1 MAYQPQYAQY
11 NQWMPVQPNN
21 GIELQSHYQ
30 RLAFKPALSAQV
42 NNKGYEALPEPEY
55 KRKSFKQRHFG
66 GLKFSLRG
74 FALVAA
80 TVLVTNISWFF
91 WAKKKYGISAGY
103 GTIQRGD
110 CAVAKRMNTWLHLL
124 INAMSTLL
132 LMGSNAFM
140 QTFSGPT
147 REEVDRA
154 HSQRRWL
161 HIGALSF
168 RNMRG
173 IAKRKVFVCLILAL
187 SSIPFHLL

>member
-1 MAYQPQYAQY
+1 MAFQPPNAHY
-11 NQWMPVQPNN
+11 NQWTTAQANN
-21 GIELQSHYQ
+21 YIELQAQ
-30 RLAFKPALSAQV
+30 QQPIRFKPAVSVQV
-42 NNKGYEALPEPEY
+42 NKQGYEALPEPEY
-55 KRKSFKQRHFG
+55 KRKSSKQRHLG

-74 FALVAA
+74 FALVAGI
-80 TVLVTNISWFF
+80 VLVINISWLF
-91 WAKKKYGISAGY
+91 WAKKKYGISSGY

-110 CAVAKRMNTWLHLL
+110 CAVAKRLNTWLHLL
-124 INAMSTLL
+124 INGMSTLL

-140 QTFSGPT
+140 QAFSGPT

-154 HSQRRWL
+154 HGQRRWL

-173 IAKRKVFVCLILAL
+173 IAKRKVIVCLILAI

>member
-1 MAYQPQYAQY
+1 MAFQPQYAQY
-11 NQWMPVQPNN
+11 NQWTSVPANN
-21 GIELQSHYQ
+21 YIELQTQ
-30 RLAFKPALSAQV
+30 QQGIAFKPAVSVQV
-42 NNKGYEALPEPEY
+42 HKKGYEALPEPEY
-55 KRKSFKQRHFG
+55 KRKSSKQRYLS

-74 FALVAA
+74 FAVIAGL
-80 TVLVTNISWFF
+80 VLVVNISWFL
-91 WAKKKYGISAGY
+91 WAKKKYGISSGY

-110 CAVAKRMNTWLHLL
+110 CAVAKRLNTWLHLL
-124 INAMSTLL
+124 INGLSTLL

-140 QTFSGPT
+140 QAFSGPT

-154 HSQRRWL
+154 HSQHRWL

-173 IAKRKVFVCLILAL
+173 IAKRKVFVCLVLAM